1 MNPYYT
7 LGGFIPPGQSF
18 PANPEYHASTAIV
31 MSIIVDNY
39 DKKSVD
45 PVDIKGLAKAMAWE
59 KRYLS
64 ILLVFYLLIYLDLN
78 NKGFATPFITYSF
91 KKTSKLHLFFSI
103 HKIIIMISYFS
114 KIVYILKFSEFL
126 TYFLQLIL
134 TQNFYFYRHFL

>member
-1 MNPYYT
+1 MSKWGGPVNPYYT

-64 ILLVFYLLIYLDLN
+64 TYITCFLFIDLS
-78 NKGFATPFITYSF
+78 G
-91 KKTSKLHLFFSI
+91 SK
-103 HKIIIMISYFS
+103 
-114 KIVYILKFSEFL
+114 
-126 TYFLQLIL
+126 
-134 TQNFYFYRHFL
+134 